1 MLKASQPFPTPS
13 EADLATLAVVIRD
26 VSRLHRLSDADAQDF
41 AQTVHLRLIERH
53 YEAFA
58 KFDGRSSL
66 RSYLTVVVTRLL
78 LDWRNAIYGK
88 WRPSAA
94 ARRLGAAGIELDRL
108 INRDGYTPDEA
119 VELLRRRLRAPTAH
133 FRQLADQVPR
143 RARRRF
149 VDDDILRASAL
160 ERFQDPIEAREDR
173 SAALRSS
180 HALARA
186 CRQLPAD
193 DRKLIALRYQRSMT
207 VQQIG
212 KALQINPKLLYRR
225 FDRTLRL
232 LRSALDTAGI
242 HIADCRLPIAD

>member
-1 MLKASQPFPTPS
+1 MLKASQPFTAPS
-13 EADLATLAVVIRD
+13 QADLAILAAVIRD

-41 AQTVHLRLIERH
+41 AQTVHLRLIERR
-53 YEAFA
+53 YDAFA
-58 KFDGRSSL
+58 RFDGRSSL

-78 LDWRNAIYGK
+78 LDWRNALYGK

-94 ARRLGAAGIELDRL
+94 ARRLGPAGIELDRL

-119 VELLRRRLRAPTAH
+119 VELVRRRMRAPTAH
-133 FRQLADQVPR
+133 FRELADRVPR
-143 RARRRF
+143 RGRRSF
-149 VDDDILRASAL
+149 VDDDILRTLAM
-160 ERFQDPIEAREDR
+160 EGFHDPIEASEHRT
-173 SAALRSS
+173 AARRSS

-212 KALQINPKLLYRR
+212 KALHINPKLLYRR

-232 LRSALDTAGI
+232 LRSAMDAAGI
-242 HIADCRLPIAD
+242 HIGDCRSAIAD